1 MSSTTLWKKIEQIP
15 PGHLTWT
22 KADQIHAAV
31 SMFNAL
37 VENGTFTKGTKEYK
51 VALRT
56 IQILKGK
63 IIKNGMRLNYSNN
76 NQLQLQQNSYLL
88 NKVH

>member
-1 MSSTTLWKKIEQIP
+1 M
-15 PGHLTWT
+15 
-22 KADQIHAAV
+22 HAAV
-31 SMFNAL
+31 LMFNAL

-63 IIKNGMRLNYSNN
+63 IIKDGMRLNYSNDS
-76 NQLQLQQNSYLL
+76 QLQLQQKSYLL